1 MCDYSLA
8 GLRNRLAV
16 TGEELIAYRFPTGSI
31 GLTSPA
37 ELEAHKH
44 EVRGWWSRLR
54 AHDWPCAVCV
64 PPGARLVLRDIP
76 KRLQAQLGLKET
88 EEATFIQIDALPG
101 RHRDALRFSNNQETL
116 LQRLAEGQRLQVTY
130 LPWDDEPEESRREQ
144 MDLAEV
150 EPPY

>member
-16 TGEELIAYRFPTGSI
+16 NGEELIAYRFPTGSI

-37 ELEAHKH
+37 ELQQWREG
-44 EVRGWWSRLR
+44 RGWWPRLKPQ
-54 AHDWPCAVCV
+54 DWPCAVCV

-76 KRLQAQLGLKET
+76 KRLQAQLGLRET

-101 RHRDALRFSNNQETL
+101 RHRDALRFANHQETI
-116 LQRLAEGQRLQVTY
+116 LQRLAEGQRLEVTY
-130 LPWDDEPEESRREQ
+130 LPWDDEPEDSRQENLE
-144 MDLAEV
+144 LA
-150 EPPY
+150 PAAPAS